1 VNSQRDGRDIVIPVS
16 NVGGSEF
23 WSRPG
28 DWGGIFTTQVPGVV
42 IAVVAAVCVSQ
53 WVPGVKKLG
62 LQFNHLSPSSSEAAN
77 EWSSACMP
85 SYRAVCL

>member
-1 VNSQRDGRDIVIPVS
+1 MNSQRDGRAIVIPAS
-16 NVGGSEF
+16 NLGGSEF

-53 WVPGVKKLG
+53 WVPG